1 MGTRRER
8 VVLDL
13 QDGLSPGLIRAA
25 TAAKLLDRELNSL
38 SGTSVQTSRA
48 SANISRDIDGVT
60 RSARDADGSINQ
72 LTGRLRVLG
81 EVFAILGPA
90 TVPIGAVAVPAV
102 TGLAAQLGFAAVAGG
117 VLMGSM
123 RGLGDAISAMNK
135 ADLEPT
141 AENLAKAEDALNA
154 LAPAARDFAKELRE
168 LGPHLKAIR
177 DIGAESL
184 APGLTASLDDL
195 ERLGPKVA
203 AIFDSVGGALGSI
216 ASDSAASLAS
226 ERWGGFFAFIAEEA
240 PEALL
245 DLSATIGSI
254 THGMAEMWQAF
265 DPLNDDFSG
274 WLRDAAA
281 DFDRWAQGLS
291 QTEGFAEFVDYIRT
305 NGPQVADTLA
315 AVGDAVLQIV
325 EASAPLGGPVLAAL
339 EASAKAV
346 SAIADSDLGTP
357 ILAGVAALSLLNR
370 SLAVTAA
377 LSKTSLSTGLF
388 AGLGTAS
395 TGLKKGAGS
404 IRADVAA
411 MSSSLVAFGH
421 DADKAGAA
429 ASRMKGR
436 LAGIGKAGAGL
447 GALALMSSDATKG
460 MEGVNTASL
469 ALMGGALGGP
479 LGIAIGGGAGAL
491 MDMAAAND
499 AVTAS
504 INAGNLEQARADYD
518 ALSDQVKTSA
528 SDIGLLGLAATGP
541 AGLASQLVMSG
552 DKAKNWVEGIFG
564 KSDLEEAA
572 AGVDKLAA
580 AEKKAAAAE
589 DAREEIAKDAAIT
602 YARSVGVNMDAGK
615 SALYTTKQ
623 IERQAE
629 AMVKARKAAREQAAG
644 FVNLTDSVD
653 DSKVS
658 LGEWIRQM
666 GEQADALR
674 NFRLNAKKAASEGL
688 DKGLIESLQEAGT
701 AGALRMK
708 QLANATDT
716 EIDRAN
722 RAWRR
727 GRAEMQRYEDFKVG
741 AKKIDVNTDP
751 AMASLASLVRS
762 LRGIKDETVMVNV
775 IRRGQRSGVN
785 PLNPYDT
792 SADGSTVP
800 KTGLP
805 YADRHPYLLADG
817 EEVISN
823 RRGQADRHRPLLK
836 AINAGR
842 LADGGT
848 AGKKSSGEL
857 RDPHFEARAEARA
870 EREHQARM
878 DFLSGQ
884 ERATSEWL
892 DVAKVQED
900 TAKQTRDDLAAT
912 MASIGS
918 GATAGFQSDLF
929 ATTPG
934 DSNIWASG
942 AKGPGGGWMDNLT
955 GDIAGLEERR
965 RLIEQLSAA
974 GLDGDALGD
983 ALEQGSNEDLQ
994 SLLSSGQVQAFED
1007 MFNQRAALT
1016 ASVSMQAGQAA
1027 FGAEFAAANAQV
1039 AQYVAEVGKLQTM
1052 VVDLQRM
1059 QSPESPAAQ
1068 RGYAVQGEML
1078 AGAVKS
1084 GVVNGFQ
1091 QVARRG

>member
-25 TAAKLLDRELNSL
+25 TAAKLLDRELDSL

-154 LAPAARDFAKELRE
+154 LAPAARDFAKELRT

-184 APGLTASLDDL
+184 VPGLTASLDDL

-203 AIFDSVGGALGSI
+203 AIFESVGGALGSI

-226 ERWGGFFAFIAEEA
+226 ERWGGFFEFIATDA
-240 PEALL
+240 PEALS

-254 THGMAEMWQAF
+254 THAMAEMWQAF

-291 QTEGFAEFVDYIRT
+291 QTEGFAEFVDYIHT

-404 IRADVAA
+404 IRSLSGDVGILARNYRTAGTASERMAA
-411 MSSSLVAFGH
+411 QS
-421 DADKAGAA
+421 KAAAANLKTTGAA
-429 ASRMKGR
+429 AGKAAGLVGG
-436 LAGIGKAGAGL
+436 LAVASSGAADGIGL
-447 GALALMSSDATKG
+447 S
-460 MEGVNTASL
+460 NTASL
-469 ALMGGALGGP
+469 ALMGTMLGPWGT
-479 LGIAIGGGAGAL
+479 AVGAGVGLFMDWRAEAENAEAATKQFAL
-491 MDMAAAND
+491 TIQTMSTADLTSGLREAKVVLASLDESNPAFDLMADRIA
-499 AVTAS
+499 AVTDELD
-504 INAGNLEQARADYD
+504 NR
-518 ALSDQVKTSA
+518 T
-528 SDIGLLGLAATGP
+528 AAE
-541 AGLASQLVMSG
+541 AEA
-552 DKAKNWVEGIFG
+552 
-564 KSDLEEAA
+564 EAA
-572 AGVDKLAA
+572 AHRTAVA
-580 AEKKAAAAE
+580 
-589 DAREEIAKDAAIT
+589 
-602 YARSVGVNMDAGK
+602 YARSVGVNRDAK
-615 SALYTTKQ
+615 ESALMSAKA

-688 DKGLIESLQEAGT
+688 DKGLIASLQEAGT

-800 KTGLP
+800 KTGRP

-823 RRGQADRHRPLLK
+823 RFGQADRNRPLLK